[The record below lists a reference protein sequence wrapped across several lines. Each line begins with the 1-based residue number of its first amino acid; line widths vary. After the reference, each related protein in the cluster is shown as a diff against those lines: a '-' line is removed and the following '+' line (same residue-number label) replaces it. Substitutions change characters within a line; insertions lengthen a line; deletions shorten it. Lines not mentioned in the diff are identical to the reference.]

1 MSRIAKKP
9 IVLPDGVKVS
19 VEKGKIVVEG
29 KLGKLE
35 QTYKSEFI
43 DVKVENGAIMVN
55 RKGDAKE
62 YKALQGLYYRLFVNM
77 VKGVTEGFS
86 KTLLLQGIGYKM
98 ELKGNKLVLTVGFS
112 HAVEFEIPKGI
123 SLKLENPQTLIVS
136 GIDKH
141 LVGQTAANIRA
152 IKPPEPYKGKGLR
165 YLNERVKVKEG
176 KTAK

>member
-9 IVLPDGVKVS
+9 IVLPDGVKANVD
-19 VEKGKIVVEG
+19 KDKIIVEG

-35 QTYKSEFI
+35 QTFKSEFI
-43 DVKVENGAIMVN
+43 DVKIENGSIIVN
-55 RKGDAKE
+55 RKGDSKE
-62 YKALQGLYYRLFVNM
+62 FKALQGLYYRLIINM

-112 HAVEFEIPKGI
+112 HVVEFDIPNGI
-123 SLKLENPQTLIVS
+123 TLKLENPQTLIVS

-152 IKPPEPYKGKGLR
+152 IKTPEPYKGKGLR

>member
-9 IVLPDGVKVS
+9 IVLPDGVKANVDKDK
-19 VEKGKIVVEG
+19 VIVEG

-35 QTYKSEFI
+35 QTFRSEFI
-43 DVKVENGAIMVN
+43 DVKIENGAIIVN
-55 RKGDAKE
+55 RKGDSKE
-62 YKALQGLYYRLFVNM
+62 YRALQGLYYRLIVNM

-112 HAVEFEIPKGI
+112 HVVEFDIPKGI
-123 SLKLENPQTLIVS
+123 TLKLENPQTLIVS

>member
-9 IVLPDGVKVS
+9 IILPEGVKVTL
-19 VEKGKIVVEG
+19 ENGKLIVEG

-35 QTYKSEFI
+35 QEYKADFVE
-43 DVKVENGAIMVN
+43 VKAEGNTLIVN
-55 RKGDAKE
+55 RKGDSRE
-62 YKALQGLYYRLFVNM
+62 YRALQGLYYRLFVNM
-77 VKGVTEGFS
+77 VKGVSEGFS

-112 HAVEFEIPKGI
+112 HTVEFEIPKGI
-123 SLKLENPQTLIVS
+123 TLKLENPQTLIVS
-136 GIDKH
+136 GFDKH

-165 YLNERVKVKEG
+165 YENERVKVKEG
-176 KTAK
+176 KKAK

>member
-9 IVLPDGVKVS
+9 ILLPAGVKAVLS
-19 VEKGKIVVEG
+19 GNRLVVEG

-35 QTYKSEFI
+35 QEFKSDYIE
-43 DVKVENGAIMVN
+43 VKIEENSVFVN
-55 RKGDAKE
+55 RKGDSKE
-62 YKALQGLYYRLFVNM
+62 YRSLQGLYYRLFVNM
-77 VKGVTEGFS
+77 VKGVVEGFS

-112 HAVEFEIPKGI
+112 HPIEFDIPKGI
-123 SLKLENPQTLIVS
+123 TLKLENPQTLILS

-141 LVGQTAANIRA
+141 LVGQTTANIRA
-152 IKPPEPYKGKGLR
+152 IKPPEPYKGKGIR

-176 KTAK
+176 KAAK